1 MLKNNELIKKNKEL
15 NIKIKELLNN
25 QFIEEEKKFG
35 QYKNKDYKDI
45 NINILKKDINKYQEE
60 LESLQNDYDKIFN
73 DNIKLNEENKK
84 LTNDLNEMEEEKEE
98 HKKALINIKNLIE
111 ENTILKDKNFS
122 LNKDNSI
129 LIQKMKNFDID
140 IEKNEK
146 NENEIKNNAKK
157 VG

>member
-1 MLKNNELIKKNKEL
+1 M

-25 QFIEEEKKFG
+25 QFVEEEKKFG

-60 LESLQNDYDKIFN
+60 LKSLQDEYDKIFN

-111 ENTILKDKNFS
+111 E
-122 LNKDNSI
+122 
-129 LIQKMKNFDID
+129 IQF
-140 IEKNEK
+140 
-146 NENEIKNNAKK
+146 
-157 VG
+157 